1 MHTVTH
7 LRLLGVDH
15 YQCPACGWYA
25 TYSAGYFEVHERG
38 DPEVRHVSQS
48 ATKRGP
54 VADCDLPPHVVAQV
68 ERIIAGAWRD

>member
-25 TYSAGYFEVHERG
+25 TYSAGYWQVHERG
-38 DPEVRHVSQS
+38 DPEARHVSQS
-48 ATKRGP
+48 ATKRGT
-54 VADCDLPPHVVAQV
+54 VADCDLPPHI
-68 ERIIAGAWRD
+68 ERQIMTIINRSWRD